1 MYPWPTGEFDN
12 IMDVALEIALDY
24 LDRTGQAAMFGEA
37 QTTAATAIAAAWKM
51 GVRHRIKLANIAIK
65 EVEQKRKTAE
75 SKFAW
80 ER

>member
-51 GVRHRIKLANIAIK
+51 GVRHRIKLANIGIK
-65 EVEQKRKTAE
+65 AVEQKRVSAE
-75 SKFAW
+75 RKYPW
-80 ER
+80 EL

>member
-75 SKFAW
+75 LKFAW